1 MDLVLNEEQEL
12 LARTA
17 REFVAGRS
25 SLRRIRQLRDTN
37 DADGFSRD
45 LWREMAALG
54 WLGIVIPEDLGGA
67 GLGYMDQMVVL
78 EEMGR
83 GLMPEPFVSTVLLGT
98 TALLLGGSA
107 AQKKEHLPKVAAG
120 DLLLTIA
127 YQEAH
132 SRYDTNRVE
141 TKATKAGNG

>member
-25 SLRRIRQLRDTN
+25 SLRRIRELRDRA
-37 DADGFSRD
+37 DADGFSRE

-54 WLGIVIPEDLGGA
+54 WLGIVIPEELGGA

-83 GLMPEPFVSTVLLGT
+83 GLMPEPMLSTVLLGA

-107 AQKKEHLPKVAAG
+107 AQKQAHLPKVAAG
-120 DLLLTIA
+120 ERLLTIA
-127 YQEAH
+127 YQETG
-132 SRYDTNRVE
+132 SRFDASRVA
-141 TKATKAGNG
+141 TTATKSGTG